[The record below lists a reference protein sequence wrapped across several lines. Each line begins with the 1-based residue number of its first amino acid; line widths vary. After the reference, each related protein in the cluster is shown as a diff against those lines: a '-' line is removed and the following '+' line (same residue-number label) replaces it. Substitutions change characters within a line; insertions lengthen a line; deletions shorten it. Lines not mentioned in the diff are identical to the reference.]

1 MQQSRRDNSKVAG
14 CATGQ
19 FARLRTFARQQPASP
34 PPGWLRNSAHRRSG
48 GSAFSIVGSSVLGSR
63 ISMTRRKGVI
73 ASTRGSANRASQH
86 TVEELAPTDEVAV
99 AISTL
104 SFGQSPRLVP
114 EDLDH
119 ARTLAEVGQAL
130 PPILVH
136 GDTKVVIDGRHR
148 VLAARL
154 RGETSIRAQLF
165 HGSEDEAFLLGV
177 RANTTHGKP
186 LSLAERIW
194 AASRILSTKPE
205 LSDRVIASICGLSP
219 HTVATRR
226 TAVATN
232 DQARRVGADGR
243 TRPLTSRVARDQAAE
258 LMLAFPNESNRDIA
272 RSVGLSEATVRDV
285 RHETERAAEVST
297 EGRDKFGASTDGLS
311 RPDESTRQEGAVPGA
326 KRPERGSQFASW
338 LVAHSISEASWADL
352 VNDVPLSHCPQVI
365 VKAIG
370 ISDSWRAL
378 AARMERRMREEVT

>member
-1 MQQSRRDNSKVAG
+1 M
-14 CATGQ
+14 
-19 FARLRTFARQQPASP
+19 
-34 PPGWLRNSAHRRSG
+34 
-48 GSAFSIVGSSVLGSR
+48 
-63 ISMTRRKGVI
+63 
-73 ASTRGSANRASQH
+73 STRASANRASQQ
-86 TVEELAPTDEVAV
+86 TVEELAPTNEVAV
-99 AISTL
+99 AISAL

-219 HTVATRR
+219 TPWPPAARPSRRMTRHSASARTAGPDRSPRGSRATRR
-226 TAVATN
+226 
-232 DQARRVGADGR
+232 
-243 TRPLTSRVARDQAAE
+243 PS
-258 LMLAFPNESNRDIA
+258 
-272 RSVGLSEATVRDV
+272 
-285 RHETERAAEVST
+285 
-297 EGRDKFGASTDGLS
+297 
-311 RPDESTRQEGAVPGA
+311 
-326 KRPERGSQFASW
+326 
-338 LVAHSISEASWADL
+338 
-352 VNDVPLSHCPQVI
+352 
-365 VKAIG
+365 
-370 ISDSWRAL
+370 
-378 AARMERRMREEVT
+378 

>member
-1 MQQSRRDNSKVAG
+1 
-14 CATGQ
+14 
-19 FARLRTFARQQPASP
+19 
-34 PPGWLRNSAHRRSG
+34 
-48 GSAFSIVGSSVLGSR
+48 
-63 ISMTRRKGVI
+63 MTRGKGAI

-86 TVEELAPTDEVAV
+86 TVEELAPTNEVAV
-99 AISTL
+99 AISAL

-165 HGSEDEAFLLGV
+165 HGGEDEAFLLGV

-194 AASRILSTKPE
+194 AASRILSTKPD

-232 DQARRVGADGR
+232 DQAQRVGADGR
-243 TRPLTSRVARDQAAE
+243 TRPLTSRIARDQAAE
-258 LMLAFPNESNRDIA
+258 LMLAFPEESNRDIA

-285 RHETERAAEVST
+285 RHEMERAAEVST
-297 EGRDKFGASTDGLS
+297 EGRDKPVAPMPDSTS
-311 RPDESTRQEGAVPGA
+311 RPDESTRQEGAVRGA
-326 KRPERGSQFASW
+326 KRRDRGSQFASW

-352 VNDVPLSHCPQVI
+352 VNDVPLSRCPQVI

>member
-1 MQQSRRDNSKVAG
+1 M
-14 CATGQ
+14 
-19 FARLRTFARQQPASP
+19 
-34 PPGWLRNSAHRRSG
+34 
-48 GSAFSIVGSSVLGSR
+48 
-63 ISMTRRKGVI
+63 
-73 ASTRGSANRASQH
+73 STRGSANRASQH
-86 TVEELAPTDEVAV
+86 TVEELAPTNEVVV
-99 AISTL
+99 AISVL

-194 AASRILSTKPE
+194 AAGRILSTKPD

-232 DQARRVGADGR
+232 DQAQRVGADGR
-243 TRPLTSRVARDQAAE
+243 TRPLTSRIARDQAAE
-258 LMLAFPNESNRDIA
+258 LMLAFPEESNRDIA
-272 RSVGLSEATVRDV
+272 RSVRLSEATVRDV
-285 RHETERAAEVST
+285 RHEMERAAEVST
-297 EGRDKFGASTDGLS
+297 EGRDKFGASTDSPS
-311 RPDESTRQEGAVPGA
+311 RPDESTRQEGAVRGP
-326 KRPERGSQFASW
+326 KPPERGSRFASW

-378 AARMERRMREEVT
+378 AARMERRVREEVT